1 MADEH
6 EIAAYYDRGNEEGR
20 LGDWGRLE
28 FLRTLE
34 LLARFLPA
42 PPATILDVGG
52 AAGAYAL
59 PLAGDGYEVHLLDPV
74 ALHVEQARAASGA
87 RAAPLASTVVGDAR
101 ELPFADASVDVVLML
116 GPLYHLTQASDRGR
130 ALRRG
135 APHAAPRRAAGR
147 RGDHA
152 LRLDAR
158 RHRAGLPAGAR
169 LRGDR
174 RARPRRRPA
183 PKPRRASGL
192 VHHGLLPSS
201 GRARARGRGG
211 RLRGLAPCWPSR
223 APSAPRRRP
232 TRSTP
237 GSTTPPSA
245 RSCCARSGAWRPSR
259 ACSARA
265 PTCWRWP
272 RRRSSRAERPAK
284 TCGYS
289 TVTVLAR
296 LRG

>member
-6 EIAAYYDRGNEEGR
+6 DIAAYYDRGNEEGR

-34 LLARFLPA
+34 LLSRFLPA
-42 PPATILDVGG
+42 PPATVLDVGG

-59 PLAGDGYEVHLLDPV
+59 PLAGEGYDVHLLDPV
-74 ALHVEQARAASGA
+74 ALHVEQARAASAA

-116 GPLYHLTQASDRGR
+116 GPLYHLTEASDRGR
-130 ALRRG
+130 ALARG
-135 APHAAPRRAAGR
+135 AAHAAPRRAAGR

-183 PKPRRASGL
+183 PQPQRPSAL
-192 VHHGLLPSS
+192 VHHGLLPPS

-211 RLRGLAPCWPSR
+211 RLRGPR
-223 APSAPRRRP
+223 AAGDRGRRRRRGGDP
-232 TRSTP
+232 R
-237 GSTTPPSA
+237 A
-245 RSCCARSGAWRPSR
+245 RRLARRPR
-259 ACSARA
+259 QARGPA
-265 PTCWRWP
+265 ARDPARGG
-272 RRRSSRAERPAK
+272 RAEPARREPPRA
-284 TCGYS
+284 GGRYS

-296 LRG
+296 LRGWSTLSPRRRAMR